1 MENTKKKKLFA
12 SIYLDGVSVLPTCR
26 YGGEPITLGPGM
38 RNKKIKWV
46 EYNNLL
52 ISDRVLCPAVPWTE
66 LNKAGLIYGRL
77 FDIEGVVYWCR
88 SLKGNEWAQFQEAI
102 PKEANQWKNNR
113 YSFWG
118 QNEALEWDSD
128 NVVSHG
134 YVVWGPPY
142 SGDKTFFPETMGL
155 EDNGFRPVLERLSPS
170 ITASDDMIGSKIRVF
185 GEKGSITG
193 TLADISDYDLVIE
206 AIVDNGLSPY
216 THWVSINGD
225 SAVIDRS
232 SIQWLQKEEGEGK

>member
-12 SIYLDGVSVLPTCR
+12 SIYLDGVSVPPTCR
-26 YGGEPITLGPGM
+26 YGGEPITIGPGM

-52 ISDRVLCPAVPWTE
+52 ISDRVLCPAIPWTE
-66 LNKAGLIYGRL
+66 LNRAGLIYGRL
-77 FDIEGVVYWCR
+77 FDIEGAVYWCR
-88 SLKGNEWAQFQEAI
+88 SLKGNEWTQVQETI
-102 PKEANQWKNNR
+102 PEGAKQWKNDR
-113 YSFWG
+113 LSFWG
-118 QNEALEWDSD
+118 QDESPD
-128 NVVSHG
+128 NSLDDTTDLRRIVYG
-134 YVVWGPPY
+134 WPY
-142 SGDKTFFPETMGL
+142 TGTQTFFPETMGL

-232 SIQWLQKEEGEGK
+232 SIQRLQKEEGEGK